1 MEEEKKPEEQPAEPE
16 QPEQA
21 PPPPEPTPPPEP
33 AQPMPA
39 EAQPVQPPAPEP
51 APPPPGPPPP
61 SDTNTLIILGWV
73 FIGLSVLSCCC
84 CAWIFGPIAAI
95 LGGIAYSRGDQRGL
109 PVLIV
114 GIVVFLLGG
123 GSLAFYRIYHWPP
136 PWERFPGWHGHWRS
150 A

>member
-1 MEEEKKPEEQPAEPE
+1 MEEEKKPEEQPVEPE

-21 PPPPEPTPPPEP
+21 PPSPEPTPPPEP
-33 AQPMPA
+33 VQPMPA
-39 EAQPVQPPAPEP
+39 EAQPVQPPTSEP
-51 APPPPGPPPP
+51 APPPPP
-61 SDTNTLIILGWV
+61 SAGDTNTLIILGWV
-73 FIGLSVLSCCC
+73 FVGLGVLFCCC
-84 CAWIFGPIAAI
+84 CGPLFAAIGAI

-136 PWERFPGWHGHWRS
+136 PWERFPGMHGHWRS